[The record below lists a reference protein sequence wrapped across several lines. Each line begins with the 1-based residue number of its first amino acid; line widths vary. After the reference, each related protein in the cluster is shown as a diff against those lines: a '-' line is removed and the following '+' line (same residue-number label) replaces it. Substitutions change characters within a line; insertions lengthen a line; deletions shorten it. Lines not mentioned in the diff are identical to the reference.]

1 MYASKLTQKYQTT
14 IPAEIRKK
22 LGLKKGDLVSFAYA
36 NGQVILR
43 KIDALDLAFS
53 RALEDTLD
61 EWSSEVDEEAYDG
74 L

>member
-22 LGLKKGDLVSFAYA
+22 LDLKSGDLVGFAYI
-36 NGQVILR
+36 NGQVILK
-43 KIDALDLAFS
+43 KIDLLDLAFS
-53 RALEDTLD
+53 HALEETLE
-61 EWSSEVDEEAYDG
+61 EWSSKVDQEAYSG